1 MKLIWE
7 LFITFARIGGFTFGG
22 GYAMLPMLQKEL
34 VEKHH
39 WTTEEDLMD
48 FYAIAQCTPGV
59 IAVNTATLVGYRIK
73 GLIGSVA
80 ATIGVVFPSFVIIAL
95 IAAVLNNFAELAIV
109 KNAFVGIRAC
119 VCALILDSVIKLGK
133 KAIVD
138 KITLAIAIIVFVI
151 MCFFNLSPIILVVL
165 AGVTGLLLKGRVKS
179 K

>member
-1 MKLIWE
+1 MKELWQ

-34 VEKHH
+34 VEKNH

-59 IAVNTATLVGYRIK
+59 IAVNTATMVGYRLK
-73 GLIGSVA
+73 GFWGSVA
-80 ATIGVVFPSFVIIAL
+80 ATIGVVFPSFVIITI
-95 IAAVLNNFAELAIV
+95 IAAVLSNFAELPVV

-119 VCALILDSVIKLGK
+119 VCALILSSVIKLGK

-138 KITLAIAIIVFVI
+138 KITATISILIFLILSLFDI
-151 MCFFNLSPIILVVL
+151 SPIILVIL
-165 AGVTGLLLKGRVKS
+165 AGLAGLLLKGRKAA